1 MRVYARQLSV
11 LLVAVVCIAADP
23 CFLFANTSNWG
34 ITELEQLNSLCRQPT
49 DSIVGCDTDGA
60 STVLSHR
67 NLSTPVVFLH
77 GFSPQTVSGQ
87 KLRVERYHYDK
98 IPDAVATGTDQD
110 PFIVIPKGGEKARFF
125 GDSDGLVSLIS
136 ELHDRLCVS
145 SELDCASLEEWKN
158 QMVLIAHSAGGTAA
172 LSQLANSSF
181 RPRTTIFLDGINSKA
196 SLEDAKK
203 LVTNFLNHALES
215 VENNGLLSNSSRLFF
230 YYTPS
235 YDELH
240 SPIERVVKKWLD
252 DHKSSTQAHPGLQKV
267 VVMTPVKTSH
277 GDLPR
282 TVLFQ
287 DLHAMMKADR

>member
-1 MRVYARQLSV
+1 MRVYTRQLSV
-11 LLVAVVCIAADP
+11 LLVAVVFMTAAP

-34 ITELEQLNSLCRQPT
+34 ATELEQLNSLCRQPT
-49 DSIVGCDTDGA
+49 DSIVGCETDGA
-60 STVLSHR
+60 SKVLSHR
-67 NLSTPVVFLH
+67 NLNTPVVFLH
-77 GFSPQTVSGQ
+77 GFSPQTVGGQ

-98 IPDAVATGTDQD
+98 IPDAVATSADQD

-125 GDSDGLVSLIS
+125 GESDGLISFIS

-145 SELDCASLEEWKN
+145 SESECASLDEWKN

-172 LSQLANSSF
+172 LSQLVNSSL

-203 LVTNFLNHALES
+203 LVINFLNHALES
-215 VENNGLLSNSSRLFF
+215 VENNGLLLNVPRLFF

-235 YDELH
+235 YDDLH

-252 DHKSSTQAHPGLQKV
+252 DHNRFIQAYPDLQKV
-267 VVMTPVKTSH
+267 VVMMPVKTSH

-282 TVLFQ
+282 TVLLQ
-287 DLHAMMKADR
+287 DLHTMMK